1 MRPKGRPVAT
11 FGRKLVSLG
20 LEIAAKIRVAA
31 DNSIRLASSR
41 FPIAGMNRAMNSFEV
56 SLIARA
62 KEPVARARNAR

>member
-1 MRPKGRPVAT
+1 MDAPERAACRHVRTKT
-11 FGRKLVSLG
+11 N
-20 LEIAAKIRVAA
+20 AAKIRVAA

-62 KEPVARARNAR
+62 KEPAARARNAR